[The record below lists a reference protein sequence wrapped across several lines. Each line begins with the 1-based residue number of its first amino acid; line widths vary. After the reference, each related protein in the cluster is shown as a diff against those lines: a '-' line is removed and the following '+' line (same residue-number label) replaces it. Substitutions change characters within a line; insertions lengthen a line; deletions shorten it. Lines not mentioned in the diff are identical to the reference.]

1 MIYIGNP
8 WKYINIV
15 EQDRDNHSF
24 TFLRTT
30 QKWNFY

>member
-8 WKYINIV
+8 CKYINIV

-24 TFLRTT
+24 TFFRTT
-30 QKWNFY
+30 PK